1 MKTYK
6 VTVDNDNTIY
16 WYNEDGRL
24 HREDGPAIEYASG
37 TKSWYLNG
45 QLHREDGPAVE
56 WADGTKKWYLNG
68 QLHREDGPAYEGAN
82 GTKSWHINGELH
94 REDGPAI
101 EWANS
106 YKEWYLNDEELTEE
120 EFNNT
125 KQQGT
130 DPITEWLK
138 EIKNDFIPQVKV
150 ETDVYYDLIG
160 GRTIKKWEYYLN
172 ERDGTW
178 GTYQAALQGHIM
190 NIIKKKLD
198 QI

>member
-6 VTVDNDNTIY
+6 VTVESNGTTR
-16 WYNEDGRL
+16 WYNEDGQ
-24 HREDGPAIEYASG
+24 Y
-37 TKSWYLNG
+37 
-45 QLHREDGPAVE
+45 HREDGPAVE

-68 QLHREDGPAYEGAN
+68 QLHREDGPVV
-82 GTKSWHINGELH
+82 
-94 REDGPAI
+94 
-101 EWANS
+101 EWANGD
-106 YKEWYLNDEELTEE
+106 KFWYLNGQYLTEE